1 MENRLINAE
10 LQEIEGQEQQG
21 FTVNDLNQANWCFR
35 KIRAFN
41 AKITETKVLAGKEKE
56 RIDSWE
62 KAETKNA
69 QDSIAYFESLLSDYY
84 IRLKQQDPKA
94 KVSTPYGKI
103 SSRKSAKWNYNN
115 EDELLSYLKEN
126 DASLVKIKESVDK
139 AKLKGKYKDGVDL
152 ETGEVLPGVSIS
164 TEETIQIKPI
174 E

>member
-35 KIRAFN
+35 KIRALKE
-41 AKITETKVLAGKEKE
+41 KINNTKVLADKE
-56 RIDSWE
+56 RERINDWE
-62 KAETKNA
+62 TSETKSA
-69 QDSIAYFESLLSDYY
+69 KDSIAYFESLLSDYY
-84 IRLKQQDPKA
+84 IRLKQKDPKA

-126 DASLVKIKESVDK
+126 DAALVKIKENIDK
-139 AKLKGKYKDGVDL
+139 AELKKKYKGGVDP
-152 ETGEVLPGVSIS
+152 ETGELLPGVLIS
-164 TEETIQIKPI
+164 TEETIQIKSI

>member
-1 MENRLINAE
+1 MENGLINAE
-10 LQEIEGQEQQG
+10 LREIEGQEQQG
-21 FTVNDLNQANWCFR
+21 FIVNDLDQANWCFR
-35 KIRAFN
+35 KIRALN
-41 AKITETKVLAGKEKE
+41 AKIAETKAFADKE
-56 RIDSWE
+56 RERINIWE

-84 IRLKQQDPKA
+84 IRLKHVDPKA

-126 DASLVKIKESVDK
+126 DSSLVKVKESVDK
-139 AKLKGKYKDGVDL
+139 TELKKKYKDGIDA
-152 ETGEVLPGVSIS
+152 ETGEVLPGVSVS
-164 TEETIQIKPI
+164 KEETIQIKPI